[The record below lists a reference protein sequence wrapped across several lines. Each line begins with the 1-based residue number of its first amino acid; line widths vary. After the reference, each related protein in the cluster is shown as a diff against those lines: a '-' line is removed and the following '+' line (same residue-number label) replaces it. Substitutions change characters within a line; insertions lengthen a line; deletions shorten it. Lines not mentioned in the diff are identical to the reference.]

1 MLYIALTLGVIIAF
15 TLLALRRNALI
26 YISLA
31 LVLIY
36 FLEIFI
42 LYSQGFSGIEK
53 YFHALSCKSSAL
65 DIGILTSIYLHSL
78 NPAHIFSNILIF
90 FLIGLPFERKI
101 GSFWFTL
108 IFLISGIAANIGYSI
123 FLSLSGISSYLL
135 GASGAIFGV
144 MGAFLILYPNEEIAM
159 FLGPV
164 FMPRIKVKYAVLSLM
179 AVEFLLTFLWVND
192 NVAHGAHVI
201 GAVAGALMGY
211 FLKSHTPTPRL
222 RSSRIDYELLESM
235 SDTEELRNI
244 VKRIR
249 VENDELIQ
257 NSWIEEFFRKKYGDA
272 KWEGKYIISGGR
284 RYRIRR

>member
-1 MLYIALTLGVIIAF
+1 MYIALTLGIIIAF
-15 TLLALRRNALI
+15 TLLAFRRNSTI
-26 YISLA
+26 YLSLA
-31 LVLIY
+31 FVLIY
-36 FLEIFI
+36 FIEIFI
-42 LYSQGFSGIEK
+42 LYSEGFSGIEK
-53 YFHALSCKSSAL
+53 YFHVLSCKSSTL
-65 DIGILTSIYLHSL
+65 DIGILTSIYLHTL

-101 GSFWFTL
+101 GSFWFTI

-123 FLSLSGISSYLL
+123 FLSLSGVSSYLL
-135 GASGAIFGV
+135 GASGAIFGI

-159 FLGPV
+159 FLGHV

-179 AVEFLLTFLWVND
+179 AVEFLLTLLWVND

-201 GAVAGALMGY
+201 GAVTGALIGY

-222 RSSRIDYELLESM
+222 RSRVNYELLESL
-235 SDTEELRNI
+235 SDTEELRDI
-244 VKRIR
+244 VKKIR
-249 VENDELIQ
+249 AENDELIQ